1 MYDYVVVGGGSAGC
15 VVASRLSEDAQRSVL
30 LLEAGGE
37 DSKQEIHVPAAFSK
51 LFKSEV
57 DWAYYTEPE
66 PHANH
71 RKLYWPRGKM
81 LGGSSSINAMIYIR
95 GNRRDYDQWAA
106 LGNEGWSFNDVLP
119 YFKKAQH
126 QERGASEYHGVG
138 GPLNVAELRD
148 PNPLSQAFIDA
159 SIELGIPRNP
169 DFNGA
174 EQDGVGYYQVTQ
186 KNGQRCSTAVAYLK
200 PARSRANLV
209 VTTHAQATRLL
220 FDGKRVIGV
229 AYQQHGEAKE
239 ARANKEVIVC
249 GGAINSP
256 QLLLLSGIGAA
267 AQLQAHG
274 INVVMDLPGVGQNLQ
289 DHPAFAVTYR
299 CAQPITLASAE
310 TIVNLLKFLL
320 FKKGP
325 LTSNIAESGSF
336 VKTKPDLAM
345 PDLQYHFAP
354 VYFMEHGFENP
365 PKEHGFTLG
374 VTLLHP
380 QSRGQI
386 TLRSSDPLAP
396 AKIEGNYFSDDGAD
410 LNTMVEGVKL
420 ARKIA
425 QAQAFTPYRSHEV
438 WPGSDKTSDAAIAD
452 FVRAHF
458 QTLYH
463 PVGTCKMGRDP
474 LAVVDDH
481 LRVHGV
487 EGLRVADASI
497 MPTLVG
503 GNTNAPTIMIGERVA
518 DFIRKG
524 M

>member
-1 MYDYVVVGGGSAGC
+1 MYDYIVVGAGSAGC
-15 VVASRLSEDAQRSVL
+15 VVASRLSEDTKNSVL

-37 DSKQEIHVPAAFSK
+37 DAKQEIHIPVAFGK
-51 LFKSEV
+51 LFKSDV
-57 DWAYYTEPE
+57 DWAYYTEAE
-66 PHANH
+66 PNAHN

-81 LGGSSSINAMIYIR
+81 LGGSSSMNAMIYMR

-106 LGNEGWSFNDVLP
+106 LGNEGWSFADVLP
-119 YFKKAQH
+119 YFKKVQN
-126 QERGASEYHGVG
+126 QERGASEYHAVG

-148 PNPLSQAFIDA
+148 PNPLSQAFIEA
-159 SIELGIPRNP
+159 SAEIGIQRNP

-174 EQDGVGYYQVTQ
+174 EQDGAGYYQVTQ
-186 KNGQRCSTAVAYLK
+186 KDGKRCSTAVAYLK
-200 PARSRANLV
+200 PARPRANLV
-209 VTTHAQATRLL
+209 IATNAQATRVL
-220 FDGKRVIGV
+220 FEGKRALGV
-229 AYQQHGEAKE
+229 AYTQNGEAKE
-239 ARANKEVIVC
+239 ARANKEVILC

-274 INVVMDLPGVGQNLQ
+274 LNVVMDLPGVGQNLQ

-299 CAQPITLASAE
+299 CTQTITLTSAE
-310 TIVNLLKFLL
+310 SLVNLLKFLL

-325 LTSNIAESGSF
+325 LTSNVAESGSF
-336 VKTKPDLAM
+336 VKTKPTLTM

-354 VYFMEHGFENP
+354 TFFMEHGFENP
-365 PKEHGFTLG
+365 PKEHGFTFG

-386 TLRSSDPLAP
+386 SLRSNDPLAP
-396 AKIEGNYFSDDGAD
+396 AKIEGNYFSDDGTD
-410 LNTMVEGVKL
+410 LNTLVAGVKL
-420 ARKIA
+420 ARQLA
-425 QAQAFTPYRSHEV
+425 QTKAFAAYRSHEV
-438 WPGSDKTSDAAIAD
+438 WPGADKVNDDAIAD

-463 PVGTCKMGRDP
+463 PVGTCKMGHDR
-474 LAVVDDH
+474 LAVVDDQ

-503 GNTNAPTIMIGERVA
+503 GNTNAPTIMIGEKAA
-518 DFIRKG
+518 DLLKG
-524 M
+524 